1 MKVYTV
7 MFHGNNTD
15 AIVSIF
21 SAEEA
26 AKKRAERCA
35 ARLYPANK
43 FSWNGRFLTCED
55 RYEEWSIQ
63 EWDVK
68 ER

>member
-1 MKVYTV
+1 MEVYTV

-21 SAEEA
+21 SSEIA

-35 ARLYPANK
+35 ARRYSASK
-43 FSWNGRFLTCED
+43 FEWQGRFLTCED
-55 RYEEWSIQ
+55 RDEEWSVQ
-63 EWDVK
+63 EWTVK
-68 ER
+68 E